1 MVIGGNSSSHG
12 FLILEDPLSEV
23 PLCLPIHPR
32 NSTHP
37 ATYLFICYHIVCMY
51 VCMYVYVHAVYKHT
65 VVSNE
70 EFTFSI
76 RPHTSQSVQFA
87 LQKRECIMQHA
98 VRDGIDQ
105 VTVL

>member
-1 MVIGGNSSSHG
+1 
-12 FLILEDPLSEV
+12 
-23 PLCLPIHPR
+23 
-32 NSTHP
+32 
-37 ATYLFICYHIVCMY
+37 MY
-51 VCMYVYVHAVYKHT
+51 AYAHAVYKHT